1 MEELKIVISETNRGK
16 EQIIINK
23 KYKYNYSYT
32 KRINQRY
39 IDVPNI
45 KL

>member
-1 MEELKIVISETNRGK
+1 MEELKINISETNRGK

-23 KYKYNYSYT
+23 KFKYIP

-39 IDVPNI
+39 INVPNI